1 MIRNL
6 ILVFIDCLKIFID
19 INIKTFKD
27 FICFYNKKVVIN
39 EYFIEFIGVN
49 FVLDI
54 VLYS

>member
-19 INIKTFKD
+19 IDIKIFKD

-39 EYFIEFIGVN
+39 EYFIKFIGVN

>member
-19 INIKTFKD
+19 INIKIFKD

-39 EYFIEFIGVN
+39 EYFIKFIGVN
-49 FVLDI
+49 FVLDSFI
-54 VLYS
+54 